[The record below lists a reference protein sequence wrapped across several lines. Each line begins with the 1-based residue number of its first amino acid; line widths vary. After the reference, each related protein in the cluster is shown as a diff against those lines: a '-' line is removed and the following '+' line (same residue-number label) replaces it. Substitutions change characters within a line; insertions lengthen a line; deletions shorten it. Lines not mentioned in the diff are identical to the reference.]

1 MFMYSGN
8 SPGSTGVNRV
18 PFFVGLAFLLLLVQ
32 TGITSAESPDTTI
45 TTSETATV
53 TTTLSDRT
61 GGSIY
66 FETNPPGA
74 MIWLDS
80 ARIGTSPFM
89 YYSEKTGVLD
99 VRAWRKGYE
108 NFTGTI
114 AVEEGKRVDFYALLT
129 PVSQKTP
136 AGTTAVPVS
145 TATTIRKST
154 LDIPTPWPTTT
165 ESPVDAAVIVGAVA
179 GGIAVCVIRRR

>member
-1 MFMYSGN
+1 
-8 SPGSTGVNRV
+8 
-18 PFFVGLAFLLLLVQ
+18 
-32 TGITSAESPDTTI
+32 
-45 TTSETATV
+45 
-53 TTTLSDRT
+53 
-61 GGSIY
+61 
-66 FETNPPGA
+66 PGA
-74 MIWLDS
+74 MIWLYS
-80 ARIGTSPFM
+80 TRIGTSPFM

-114 AVEEGKRVDFYALLT
+114 TVEEGKRVDFYALLT

-145 TATTIRKST
+145 TATTIRRST

-165 ESPVDAAVIVGAVA
+165 ESPVDGAVIIGAVA
-179 GGIAVCVIRRR
+179 GGIGFVVIRRR